1 MVDRK
6 QLITAYKVKASW
18 LAFQCKRI
26 KLSSNAIGLACATLI
41 NTCEVTNFSAQ
52 QQIQRYFYVA

>member
-18 LAFQCKRI
+18 LVFKYIRI
-26 KLSSNAIGLACATLI
+26 KLSAYAIGFDCATLI
-41 NTCEVTNFSAQ
+41 NTCEVTNSSTQ